1 MKKLV
6 GVIGCGNMGTAII
19 AQASRLKSFGFL
31 VYEKDAARQSAIC
44 KKYRLKSVSTIA
56 ELAKKSDIIIIAV
69 KPQDIEP
76 VLSDIRDLI
85 SQRGKNKPLIISIA
99 AGIKTVFLEEKIGVP
114 VKVIRVMPNMPAAIG
129 KGMSALTPGRFT
141 VRQDMKNAEAI
152 FKSVG
157 ETVIVNEERIDAVT
171 ALSGSG
177 PAYFYLIFSGFVDA
191 ACKLGLDKSD
201 AEKLLL
207 HTITGS
213 MSFLET
219 QKFDTEGLIAKVAS
233 KGGTTEAALRVFHD
247 KGLKEILSQG
257 LMASYNRSKE
267 LSR

>member
-1 MKKLV
+1 MKKSV

-19 AQASRLKSFGFL
+19 AQARRLKNFEFS
-31 VYEKDAARQSAIC
+31 VYEKDAVRQSAIC
-44 KKYRLKSVSTIA
+44 KKYHLKSVRTVA
-56 ELAKKSDIIIIAV
+56 ALAQKSDIIIIAV

-76 VLSDIRDLI
+76 VLINIRDSI
-85 SQRGKNKPLIISIA
+85 SQRDKNKPLIISIA
-99 AGIKTVFLEEKIGVP
+99 AGLKTAFLEEKIGAP
-114 VKVIRVMPNMPAAIG
+114 VNVIRVMPNMPAAIG
-129 KGMSALTPGRFT
+129 KGMSALTAGRFT
-141 VRQDMKNAEAI
+141 AKRDMKNAEAI
-152 FKSVG
+152 FKAVG
-157 ETVIVNEERIDAVT
+157 ETVVVSEDHIDAVT

-177 PAYFYLIFSGFVDA
+177 PAYFYLIFSGFINA
-191 ACKLGLDKSD
+191 ACELGLEKSD

-213 MSFLET
+213 MSFLES

-247 KGLKEILSQG
+247 KGLREILRQG